1 MTESRRVVIAGAS
14 GLVGS
19 QLLRLLLDTSR
30 SGASPSDA
38 PEIESVTALVRRRLG
53 ITNPRL
59 HEVIVDFADA
69 VALHAVLEQVRP
81 TDVFCCLGTTIA
93 KAGSQAAFRAVDLDA
108 PLALARASLAVG
120 AEQFLAVTAVGADAK
135 SSIFYNRVKGELEQA
150 LHQLSFPRGV
160 KLMHPSLLLGHRAER
175 RPAELFAMGAMRM
188 SARLFA
194 GPLWRYRAIKDVQ
207 VAQALLHAALRE
219 PPGDRTYEGKS
230 LFLLAG
236 FAS

>member
-1 MTESRRVVIAGAS
+1 MTETRRIVIAGGS

-19 QLLRLLLDTSR
+19 QLLRLMLDTSR
-30 SGASPSDA
+30 SGASPTDA
-38 PEIESVTALVRRRLG
+38 PEIESVTALVRRPLG
-53 ITNPRL
+53 ISNPRL

-69 VALHAVLEQVRP
+69 AALRAALDEARP

-108 PLALARASLAVG
+108 PLALARAALEAG
-120 AEQFLAVTAVGADAK
+120 AEQFLAVTAVGADVK
-135 SSIFYNRVKGELEQA
+135 SSVFYNRVKGELEA
-150 LHQLSFPRGV
+150 GLHELSFPRGV
-160 KLMHPSLLLGHRAER
+160 KLVHPSLLLGHRAER
-175 RPAELFAMGAMRM
+175 RPAELFAMGAMRL

-236 FAS
+236 LAS